1 MAGSS
6 RNRQPWRFVATD
18 DRERLDALAGT
29 VFAPANLRAC
39 ALAIAVAVPADAGSI
54 AFFDVGRAAQNIL
67 LAAWSEGVG
76 SCPNGMTD
84 RERTAALLELEDGLA
99 PAILIS
105 LGYPARPRDP
115 AVRSPEEWLERANR
129 LPYPLVR
136 LPRRRPKDAL
146 AQHCCPDAAL
156 PWRPRSRVR
165 AFAGSPA
172 LAR

>member
-1 MAGSS
+1 MDAYLAIASRREVRDYAQRPIPAEVQRRILEAGRVAGSS

-29 VFAPANLRAC
+29 VFAPANLRA
-39 ALAIAVAVPADAGSI
+39 LRAGHR
-54 AFFDVGRAAQNIL
+54 G
-67 LAAWSEGVG
+67 GG
-76 SCPNGMTD
+76 
-84 RERTAALLELEDGLA
+84 DG
-99 PAILIS
+99 
-105 LGYPARPRDP
+105 
-115 AVRSPEEWLERANR
+115 
-129 LPYPLVR
+129 PLVR

>member
-1 MAGSS
+1 MDAYLAIASRREVRGYAQRPIPAEVQRRILEAGRVAGSS

-129 LPYPLVR
+129 LPYEEVM
-136 LPRRRPKDAL
+136 RR
-146 AQHCCPDAAL
+146 
-156 PWRPRSRVR
+156 V
-165 AFAGSPA
+165 
-172 LAR
+172 